1 MALLVSKVLKA
12 SHLLVRSNKWKSE
25 IFIIM
30 YISVF
35 SPEIFLRI
43 GGGGGG
49 GGGGGKDRRVG
60 ADCKTKTEQGRK
72 EREISLPT

>member
-49 GGGGGKDRRVG
+49 GKDRRVG